1 MYPYGRDI
9 LVIDAETERRER
21 IARILAAEGFA
32 VATAADPL
40 SALRTL
46 SARRYALV
54 ITTVELP
61 GSVDGPAIVRR
72 ARRRLPA
79 LKALYLAR
87 TTRWPALAD
96 PDREDLLAMPFE
108 RWGLIGCTFELLER
122 ERPSETADLA
132 RRMRT
137 ERRVS

>member
-9 LVIDAETERRER
+9 LVIDAETERRGR

-79 LKALYLAR
+79 LKALYLTR